1 MFWTEK
7 CPKKDSDVFFFT
19 EMRFV
24 FFFPERYT
32 ASSGAERFRKSG
44 RWKRED
50 PIIQQGGWNAETDV
64 GGGTGGG
71 PGNPAGRAALGGV
84 AVPQTV

>member
-19 EMRFV
+19 KKRFG
-24 FFFPERYT
+24 FFVPERYT

-44 RWKRED
+44 RWKRER
-50 PIIQQGGWNAETDV
+50 PITPTGLNFLRRTDETAE
-64 GGGTGGG
+64 
-71 PGNPAGRAALGGV
+71 NPSHRL
-84 AVPQTV
+84 